1 MTWWCNKSNTGRH
14 PFGYLIKYIFCQ
26 IVDFQRNHRIS
37 KIVLCGNATSELEQ
51 PRQRWRKRDNNK
63 SNRFNKQ
70 NRNSEHE
77 ADFLADLIAVIA
89 RLTLSNLIGMAMWSS
104 LKSLDDRRFTNN
116 DYCNSDFSEIP
127 IQSLSFA
134 STQSWFQR
142 HFYTK
147 ARNTYYPN
155 NPCSSIV
162 VNWFLF
168 FVCQRLWKNSIN
180 HKEKT
185 IFLPCSDLEGTRR
198 TLKVKKIQLLFI
210 WQASNNF
217 MGKVF
222 LSLTYFLTSECSQC
236 TRSKVSHVQLTPTM
250 LAVVASVWT

>member
-1 MTWWCNKSNTGRH
+1 MTWWCNISNTGRH

-51 PRQRWRKRDNNK
+51 PRQRRRKRENNK

-77 ADFLADLIAVIA
+77 ADFLADLFAVIA

-104 LKSLDDRRFTNN
+104 LKSLDNRRFTNN
-116 DYCNSDFSEIP
+116 DYYNSDFSEIP
-127 IQSLSFA
+127 IQSLSFV

-142 HFYTK
+142 YFYTK

-155 NPCSSIV
+155 NPCSRIV

-168 FVCQRLWKNSIN
+168 LCVSDFEKIALTIKRKLFFYHALTWKGHDVPWKWKRSNCFLFDKHQTTLWGK
-180 HKEKT
+180 
-185 IFLPCSDLEGTRR
+185 CS
-198 TLKVKKIQLLFI
+198 F
-210 WQASNNF
+210 
-217 MGKVF
+217 
-222 LSLTYFLTSECSQC
+222 
-236 TRSKVSHVQLTPTM
+236 H
-250 LAVVASVWT
+250 